1 MLHRDIPRQTVIF
14 SSCLTKGALLG
25 NGNKMYKLHMFEFKG
40 FTISPTVFPGR
51 EPKSA
56 FGEATLEASRPRAGG
71 ERMRSCGD
79 TGLPGVSQH
88 CWILVGVKLPGGN
101 VPVRCGAPGR

>member
-56 FGEATLEASRPRAGG
+56 FGEATLEASRPWGRRG
-71 ERMRSCGD
+71 EAEELRGHRDCLG
-79 TGLPGVSQH
+79 
-88 CWILVGVKLPGGN
+88 
-101 VPVRCGAPGR
+101 